1 MILINSL
8 KNQKVKDLEKL
19 KKTVVRKKNNLVLID
34 GKREIESAL
43 EAQVEVNELIY
54 CSEIAGDNNYFLK
67 NISEEK
73 IVNVSKPVFEKI
85 CYKEKPDGYLALA
98 KTKDLKLS
106 DIKAKNPL
114 IIILE
119 AVEKPGNLGAIIRTA
134 YATGVDAIILN
145 DSQTDIYN
153 PNVIRASEGFVFK
166 VKIVK
171 ANRLETVTWLKEQK
185 INSYAAA
192 TGAKINYTKE
202 NLSGSIAII
211 LGTEADGLSKDWLK
225 AADKIIKIP
234 MKTGIDS
241 LNVSVSAAIILYE
254 ALRQRQTD

>member
-19 KKTVVRKKNNLVLID
+19 KKTTARRKSSLILVD

-43 EAQVEVNELIY
+43 ESGVEINELIY
-54 CSEIAGDNNYFLK
+54 CPEIAGDKNYFSK
-67 NISEEK
+67 KISEEK
-73 IVNVSKPVFEKI
+73 IVNVSQPVFKKV
-85 CYKEKPDGYLALA
+85 CYKEKPDGYLAVV
-98 KTKDLKLS
+98 KTKDFKLS
-106 DIKAKNPL
+106 DIKTKKPL
-114 IIILE
+114 VVILE

-134 YATGVDAIILN
+134 YAAGVDAIVLN

-202 NLSGSIAII
+202 NLSGSIAIV